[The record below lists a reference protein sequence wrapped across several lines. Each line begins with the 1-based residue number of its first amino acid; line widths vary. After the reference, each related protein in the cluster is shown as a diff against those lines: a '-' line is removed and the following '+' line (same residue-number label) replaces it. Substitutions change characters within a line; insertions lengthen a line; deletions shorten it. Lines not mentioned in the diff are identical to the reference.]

1 MQDSKFGGQ
10 VRSGKDYYQA
20 WDKFADKALTE
31 GDSDDEEDSA
41 GQRDTKA
48 VPKPKTADAAAA
60 AAAAAGASST
70 APAPARGPALTE
82 RLIAANAG
90 LTPQE
95 KEFNANAEKVKGNEF
110 FRCGGESRR
119 EVT

>member
-31 GDSDDEEDSA
+31 GDSDDDEDSA

-48 VPKPKTADAAAA
+48 ASAVPKPKSTVADAAVSASV
-60 AAAAAGASST
+60 GA
-70 APAPARGPALTE
+70 PVRGPALTE

-110 FRCGGESRR
+110 FR
-119 EVT
+119 